1 MKVTVGEGGRL
12 VIPAAYRK
20 ALGLKPGDEVLLTL
34 EGGEIR
40 IVSMRQAVA
49 RAQTLLRRYIPE
61 SRSLSEELIKERREE
76 AARAR
81 NSN

>member
-1 MKVTVGEGGRL
+1 MKATIGEGGRL

-20 ALGLKPGDEVLLTL
+20 ALGLKPGDKVLLTL
-34 EGGEIR
+34 EDGEIR
-40 IVSMRQAVA
+40 IVSMRQTIV
-49 RAQTLLRRYIPE
+49 RAQSLVQRYIPE